1 MLTRCVWTRCVCV
14 DKLCVDKL
22 CVWTSK
28 FCVDSCVCVDKLERR
43 RGGEAEVQNQKQEP
57 HTKMWGIILNPVA
70 PSGSD
75 PISSTLGQAI
85 YCHEVHEIPR
95 RKLVESRT
103 HEPLAIVTYPCL
115 LFKDTR
121 GKKVFAPVQL
131 KGSQNSVTSRYET
144 GSTSSGGRKGQN
156 KTANNAGRCMAPA

>member
-1 MLTRCVWTRCVCV
+1 MSKLCVSKLCMSKLCVYKLCVSKLCVDNLCVSKLCEQVVCEQIVYEQVVCVQVVCTSSCVATCMLTRCVWTS
-14 DKLCVDKL
+14 
-22 CVWTSK
+22 CVWTSRR
-28 FCVDSCVCVDKLERR
+28 ERR

-95 RKLVESRT
+95 RKLVE
-103 HEPLAIVTYPCL
+103 P
-115 LFKDTR
+115 
-121 GKKVFAPVQL
+121 
-131 KGSQNSVTSRYET
+131 TSH
-144 GSTSSGGRKGQN
+144 
-156 KTANNAGRCMAPA
+156 

>member
-1 MLTRCVWTRCVCV
+1 MCGQVLCGQVVCKQLCV

-22 CVWTSK
+22 CV
-28 FCVDSCVCVDKLERR
+28 DKSERR

-95 RKLVESRT
+95 RKLVE
-103 HEPLAIVTYPCL
+103 P
-115 LFKDTR
+115 
-121 GKKVFAPVQL
+121 
-131 KGSQNSVTSRYET
+131 TSH
-144 GSTSSGGRKGQN
+144 
-156 KTANNAGRCMAPA
+156 